1 MVIFFTEEDLVS
13 FGEYMMS
20 DQRRK
25 LYEEHPEISSEN
37 IEERLKSVHNA
48 DLANWAQ
55 YTQQESFNE

>member
-25 LYEEHPEISSEN
+25 LYEEHPEIGSEN

-48 DLANWAQ
+48 DLANW
-55 YTQQESFNE
+55 TQSLNQSMEQ

>member
-1 MVIFFTEEDLVS
+1 
-13 FGEYMMS
+13 MS

-25 LYEEHPEISSEN
+25 LYEEHPEIGGEN
-37 IEERLKSVHNA
+37 VEERLKSVHNA